1 MNNDGTFES
10 INYELPTNYT
20 KIDLYNKL
28 RDLINKI
35 TSLIKII
42 KYNNL

>member
-10 INYELPTNYT
+10 TDYELPINYT
-20 KIDLYNKL
+20 KIDLHNKL
-28 RDLINKI
+28 RDLYNKI